1 MDNATNPRS
10 KVSILI
16 VDDNTMVLGLIKM
29 VLEDMD
35 FLVDTAGTAKQAMA
49 CIDERR
55 GLFDLVILDQQLPD
69 SRGIDMMRR
78 VKEQYPALRF
88 MMVSGLMTED
98 VIQGIKD
105 AGGESVL
112 GKPFDVAE
120 LMTAVEKALG
130 E

>member
-1 MDNATNPRS
+1 
-10 KVSILI
+10 
-16 VDDNTMVLGLIKM
+16 
-29 VLEDMD
+29 
-35 FLVDTAGTAKQAMA
+35 
-49 CIDERR
+49 
-55 GLFDLVILDQQLPD
+55 LFDLVILDQQLPD

-98 VIQGIKD
+98 VIQEIKD